1 MSLDLFSANLTGV
14 VSRSKQ
20 IAGTFEL
27 IYRLRVWKKFDQISN
42 DYYTPS
48 RFGQARRY
56 VHKIYAPSTF
66 DIVRLNAI
74 IVNIILRVTAN
85 EKKNEKKKNAV
96 LAVAQQ
102 IYI

>member
-27 IYRLRVWKKFDQISN
+27 IHRLRVWKKFDQISN

-48 RFGQARRY
+48 RFEQARRY
-56 VHKIYAPSTF
+56 TFMKIILQLIS
-66 DIVRLNAI
+66 ISRLNATVI
-74 IVNIILRVTAN
+74 NIILRVMIN
-85 EKKNEKKKNAV
+85 KKKNKKIA
-96 LAVAQQ
+96 LTITQQ
-102 IYI
+102 IYNE

>member
-27 IYRLRVWKKFDQISN
+27 IYRLHVWKKFDQISN

-48 RFGQARRY
+48 RFGQARNEITY
-56 VHKIYAPSTF
+56 SVKLYFEFFWYFVNP
-66 DIVRLNAI
+66 I
-74 IVNIILRVTAN
+74 IIILPHNRYDRYN
-85 EKKNEKKKNAV
+85 KNV
-96 LAVAQQ
+96 STTTT
-102 IYI
+102 